1 MTPEQLEKKR
11 ETARKNGAKSRG
23 PVTAAGKFAA
33 RQNSLRH
40 GRYVD
45 RSLLPPNYVVLSV
58 ELQEGFAQELK
69 DNTRQFQ
76 VATETQAKIVRQLT
90 AELWMYNRLG
100 AMMCALDEKNYDQ
113 AYRDFP
119 DYSNFVKSAIA
130 AHNSSETDQVY
141 RLIERRRAGHL
152 KAWKT
157 FVTTITHL
165 QKHHG
170 DAMRDPEVRNPV
182 QAEAQLEAE
191 AELWNEP
198 IEQNPQPVEKKG
210 NNKNKPPAPV
220 VSSPAVLTCA
230 SAEPT
235 RKSVASTPTGSRE
248 ADAPAGHQPKTPL
261 AVL

>member
-40 GRYVD
+40 GRFVD

-58 ELQEGFAQELK
+58 EVQEGFAQELK

-100 AMMCALDEKNYDQ
+100 AMLCALDEKNYDK
-113 AYRDFP
+113 AFREFP

-130 AHNSSETDQVY
+130 AHNATETDQVH

-198 IEQNPQPVEKKG
+198 IEQNSQPFEKKD
-210 NNKNKPPAPV
+210 NNQNRPPAPV

-230 SAEPT
+230 SAKPI
-235 RKSVASTPTGSRE
+235 RKSVVSTPTGSRE
-248 ADAPAGHQPKTPL
+248 TGAPAGHQPKTPP